1 MNAVPKS
8 LNGIRAWTD
17 AQRAQQAAN
26 LHARKIWLKSTGPR
40 TEAGKA
46 ASSTNSRK
54 PNYEYRMADRAELR
68 AMNTYLRTQKSYTD
82 LLRIFHKQWDRLNDA
97 QHSVIESRLF
107 FLENELIAIEREIFG
122 GVTFYEL
129 LSRNIIPFPP
139 PPRPQRRK

>member
-8 LNGIRAWTD
+8 LNGIRSWTD
-17 AQRAQQAAN
+17 AQRAKQAAN

-40 TEAGKA
+40 TPEGKA
-46 ASSTNSRK
+46 ASSANARK

-97 QHSVIESRLF
+97 QHEAIESRLF
-107 FLENELIAIEREIFG
+107 FLENELIAIQHQMFDG
-122 GVTFYEL
+122 LSFWEL
-129 LSRNIIPFPP
+129 ISKNILPFRPP
-139 PPRPQRRK
+139 KPKNSA